1 MLAQESAIDRIIA
14 DILFNSRQSRY
25 YQLPA
30 QDTLMIDGQRV
41 DVQLVSENG
50 KVDVMRADPAMVER
64 ALHGLGVPANMRES
78 LTEQLEISRK
88 YEDEAAG
95 HMRALGIF
103 RGIQGDLP
111 DDFCM
116 AQWFTRHS
124 GLATPQKTM
133 MDDALAKALA
143 IPQAT
148 AGNIGGGTFSAGMAI
163 TFTVRTDN
171 SPPLRA
177 TIRIIGQINHS
188 HDIIDWRYADL
199 CGV

>member
-1 MLAQESAIDRIIA
+1 
-14 DILFNSRQSRY
+14 
-25 YQLPA
+25 
-30 QDTLMIDGQRV
+30 
-41 DVQLVSENG
+41 
-50 KVDVMRADPAMVER
+50 
-64 ALHGLGVPANMRES
+64 
-78 LTEQLEISRK
+78 
-88 YEDEAAG
+88 
-95 HMRALGIF
+95 
-103 RGIQGDLP
+103 
-111 DDFCM
+111 
-116 AQWFTRHS
+116 
-124 GLATPQKTM
+124 M